1 MKKTPAGG
9 PAGVLVREQSG
20 ARSWEPKTR
29 PVMHDFDPD
38 AILKLYKFARSET
51 MVDKSNNSPRRGFRD
66 HRAADGADVGKG
78 RVPTTLGCPGDD
90 TAKRPVSLRTGI
102 ITNEGIESTT

>member
-1 MKKTPAGG
+1 MRKPERLRPARI
-9 PAGVLVREQSG
+9 AAAKS
-20 ARSWEPKTR
+20 
-29 PVMHDFDPD
+29 
-38 AILKLYKFARSET
+38 KLITS
-51 MVDKSNNSPRRGFRD
+51 
-66 HRAADGADVGKG
+66 AADGADVGKG